1 MTERI
6 DPQTMAD
13 WLTRR
18 IHSAEQWLE
27 DFGHGSKKRR
37 PDSELEAKEFD
48 IRALKE
54 IKIAYERA
62 LERKL
67 ENDKG

>member
-54 IKIAYERA
+54 IKIAYEKA
-62 LERKL
+62 VERQRK
-67 ENDKG
+67 E